1 MQNAKNLYILS
12 GTDAFTRGEL
22 DNVAL
27 TEHGVCLEQAAGRHV
42 LYGCYTSQPVNLP
55 AFDRLVMSLT
65 GSENLREVVAFPKAQ
80 NANCLMMQTPSD
92 VQEEQLKML
101 HIRVADDEQE

>member
-27 TEHGVCLEQAAGRHV
+27 TEYAASAALTAAGAV
-42 LYGCYTSQPVNLP
+42 SGGDMTTEAAVAKLYYLFSKGLDAAAVKEK
-55 AFDRLVMSLT
+55 M
-65 GSENLREVVAFPKAQ
+65 GENLRGER
-80 NANCLMMQTPSD
+80 SD
-92 VQEEQLKML
+92 
-101 HIRVADDEQE
+101 AAT